1 MGIKCNSVHIMPS
14 TEQVLNKMAELSPS
28 FREAS
33 FCQGSEDNQSKGNSQ
48 LSRRT
53 LSATT
58 SYHLVWDRSLTVL
71 VMSLASSLA
80 SFISSSNLKVDS
92 YGILGSPIHC
102 LQIMT
107 IIFFLI
113 FVITLKFLFVLL
125 HWLGE

>member
-58 SYHLVWDRSLTVL
+58 SYHLVWDQELSCCVKIAKEGPEWLETQGQGLLVGLT
-71 VMSLASSLA
+71 
-80 SFISSSNLKVDS
+80 
-92 YGILGSPIHC
+92 
-102 LQIMT
+102 
-107 IIFFLI
+107 
-113 FVITLKFLFVLL
+113 
-125 HWLGE
+125 